1 MLNIMMELF
10 QKKNIMMKD
19 GRAPAHCCIVP
30 ASNLGDTYVDTP
42 YHSSALAC
50 LPLLL
55 LYLYGFQ
62 QQLISAY

>member
-1 MLNIMMELF
+1 
-10 QKKNIMMKD
+10 MMKD
-19 GRAPAHCCIVP
+19 GRAPAHCCVVP